1 MSILQRPLRP
11 FFRSTNVR
19 SLALLILF
27 LLTAVDA
34 SKAQGDTDAEI
45 IGLAITHYPVA
56 EGLRIPWG
64 IVWGPDNWLWVTER
78 YGRVCRINPE
88 TGQQKTLLIIK
99 NLAYTKPK
107 TPEYI
112 KHTHNSGLLDIALDP
127 AFDKNHYVYLLYAKH
142 VRDSSYVLNLSR
154 FTYTPDTL
162 TGEKI
167 IFDKIP
173 GFSEHDG
180 GRLLFD
186 SKGKLFITT
195 GDNYQAEMA
204 QDDRSLNGKLL
215 RINSDGTI
223 PDDNPNPKSYV
234 WAKGFRDPQGIAW
247 GRNGILYNSDHG
259 PFIAD
264 EINVINILKN
274 YGWPNIEGNI
284 NHKHEAVF
292 DDSAHTD
299 EPVWYWTP
307 TLAPG
312 GIAYYTNPNYP
323 GFHNTLLIAFLKGAR
338 IIQLEFDKTGQ
349 KVIQQ
354 REYLKNEY
362 GRLRSLCVA
371 PDGRIFVTT
380 SNADKRSD
388 LHDEDDK
395 IIVIIPPK

>member
-1 MSILQRPLRP
+1 MK
-11 FFRSTNVR
+11 
-19 SLALLILF
+19 SLALFIL
-27 LLTAVDA
+27 LLLGAV
-34 SKAQGDTDAEI
+34 SLSRAQGDTDADI
-45 IGLAITHYPVA
+45 IGVAITHYPIA

-78 YGRVCRINPE
+78 YGRVSRINPE
-88 TGQQKTLLIIK
+88 TGEQITLMILQ
-99 NLAYTKPK
+99 NVAYTRPK
-107 TPEYI
+107 TPEYL
-112 KHTHNSGLLDIALDP
+112 KRKHNSGLLDIALDP
-127 AFDKNHYVYLLYAKH
+127 AFEKNHYIYLLYAKH

-162 TGEKI
+162 IGEKI

-173 GFSEHDG
+173 GFSEHDA

-195 GDNYQAEMA
+195 GDNYQAQTA
-204 QDDRSLNGKLL
+204 QDDKSLNGKLL
-215 RINSDGTI
+215 RINTDGTI
-223 PDDNPNPKSYV
+223 PEDNPNPKSYV

-264 EINVINILKN
+264 EINVVHKLKN

-292 DDSAHTD
+292 DDSVHTD

-312 GIAYYTNPNYP
+312 GIAYFMNPDYP
-323 GFHNTLLIAFLKGAR
+323 GFDNTLLVAFLKGAR

-362 GRLRSLCVA
+362 GRLRSLCIA

-380 SNADKRSD
+380 SNADKRLDS
-388 LHDEDDK
+388 HDEDDK